1 MTRGDMEHQ
10 RAVQNL
16 AVESYLLGDMSPR
29 ERDAFEEHF
38 FECSLCGEDVRA
50 AAQFMEDARKI
61 LGARIP
67 GEEAG
72 ADDRLT
78 GRPLPGSSQTSKKPE
93 GGRTPGWLVWLKP
106 QFAAPALAVL
116 LVLVGL
122 QSLRIIPDLRR
133 QVEEAGTPRVVTSIV
148 LRQAVRGESSTL
160 AVPAGAAVMLTLDL
174 PEPPAKGTPLQFII
188 ESTDG
193 KEALRVSGIAPEA
206 GRSVNLMIPRL
217 EIPSGLYIVVAE
229 LAAKPGTHGHE
240 LGRFPFHLELQ

>member
-1 MTRGDMEHQ
+1 MEHQ

-50 AAQFMEDARKI
+50 AAKFMEDARKI
-61 LGARIP
+61 LGARIS

-72 ADDRLT
+72 ADDRLKT
-78 GRPLPGSSQTSKKPE
+78 GRPLPGSGRTAKMPG

-106 QFAAPALAVL
+106 QFAAPALAAL

-133 QVEEAGTPRVVTSIV
+133 QVDEAGAPQVVTPTV
-148 LRQAVRGESSTL
+148 LLGIVRGESATPGV
-160 AVPAGAAVMLTLDL
+160 AAGGPVLLTMDL
-174 PEPPAKGTPLQFII
+174 REAPAKGTPLQFII
-188 ESTDG
+188 ESADG
-193 KEALRVSGIAPEA
+193 KEARRVPGIAPEP
-206 GRSVNLMIPRL
+206 GRTVNLMIPHL
-217 EIPSGLYIVVAE
+217 DFPAGTYTVIAE
-229 LAAKPGTHGHE
+229 LASKSGTHGHE
-240 LGRFPFHLELQ
+240 LGRFPFRLELQ

>member
-1 MTRGDMEHQ
+1 MEHQ
-10 RAVQNL
+10 QAVQNL
-16 AVESYLLGDMSPR
+16 AVESYLLGEMSPR

-78 GRPLPGSSQTSKKPE
+78 GRHLPGSSQTAKKPGE
-93 GGRTPGWLVWLKP
+93 GRTPGWLVWLKP
-106 QFAAPALAVL
+106 QFAAPALVAL

-133 QVEEAGTPRVVTSIV
+133 QLEEAGAPQVVTSVV
-148 LRQAVRGESSTL
+148 LRRAVRGDSTTV
-160 AVPAGAAVMLTLDL
+160 AAPTGATVMLTLDL
-174 PEPPAKGTPLQFII
+174 PEPPAKATPLQFII
-188 ESTDG
+188 ESADG
-193 KEALRVSGIAPEA
+193 KEAMRVSGTAPEP
-206 GRSVNLMIPRL
+206 GRSVSLIIPRL
-217 EIPSGLYIVVAE
+217 GFPSGTYIVVAE
-229 LAAKPGTHGHE
+229 LAAKPGTHGQE

>member
-1 MTRGDMEHQ
+1 MEHQ
-10 RAVQNL
+10 QAVQNL
-16 AVESYLLGDMSPR
+16 AVESYLLGEMSPP

-78 GRPLPGSSQTSKKPE
+78 SRPLPGSSQTAKKPGE
-93 GGRTPGWLVWLKP
+93 GRTPGWLVWLKP

-116 LVLVGL
+116 LLLVGL

-133 QVEEAGTPRVVTSIV
+133 QLEEAGAPQVVTSVV
-148 LRQAVRGESSTL
+148 LRRAVRGDSTKL
-160 AVPAGAAVMLTLDL
+160 AAPAGATVALTLDL
-174 PEPPAKGTPLQFII
+174 PEPPAKATPLQFII
-188 ESTDG
+188 ESADG
-193 KEALRVSGIAPEA
+193 KEALRVSGMAPEP
-206 GRSVNLMIPRL
+206 GTSVNLLIPHL
-217 EIPSGLYIVVAE
+217 DFPSGTYIVVAE
-229 LAAKPGTHGHE
+229 LTAKSGTHGQE